1 MQMVSRFH
9 MTIRTI
15 QCPLKWSV
23 TLKPKSSMQNY
34 ENRLQWIKMNWL
46 HNMVKLWAER
56 QMSVELQPAV
66 QTSRVELSSAYV
78 FDIAANRCIVAIIIL
93 MNSCK
98 CKLQIYI
105 VAMTTISPYC
115 TKHIW
120 WICLNTELV
129 TGRRAGSSNA
139 KRANRQRHLPSYCN
153 LAYNKY
159 LKIT

>member
-66 QTSRVELSSAYV
+66 QSSRVELSSAYE

-98 CKLQIYI
+98 CKLQIYRCNDNDF
-105 VAMTTISPYC
+105 PLLY
-115 TKHIW
+115 KNIW

-159 LKIT
+159 LKLT